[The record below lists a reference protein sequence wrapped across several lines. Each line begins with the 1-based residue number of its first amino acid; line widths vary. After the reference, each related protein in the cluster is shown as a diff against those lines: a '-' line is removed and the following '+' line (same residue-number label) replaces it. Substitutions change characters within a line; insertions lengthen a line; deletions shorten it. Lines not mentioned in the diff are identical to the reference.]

1 MTNHTRDLRRA
12 VTERYAALARHAAS
26 AEATRPGQDS
36 TPAPSRASGTDLLTI
51 VSVGAD
57 ACCDDSCCVP
67 AAPSEQDL
75 GYVARLYGEGGTE
88 GLPVT
93 VLEAVAGCGNPGAIA
108 ELRHGETVLDLGSGG
123 GIDCFLA
130 SKQVG
135 PSGRVIGVDM
145 TPDMVSLARENAVK
159 VGAENVTFK
168 LGEIED
174 LPLAGASVD
183 VIISNCVINLS
194 TDKAQVFR
202 EAFRVLKPGGRLRV
216 SDMVWLEER
225 PGSIDEASWAACI
238 DGAVLLDDYLA
249 LMRNAGFVNVRADA
263 TLLKEDGTLAS
274 ALVFGEKA

>member
-1 MTNHTRDLRRA
+1 MTNEPKDLRRA
-12 VTERYAALARHAAS
+12 VTERYGALARRAAG
-26 AEATRPGQDS
+26 ADDETIP
-36 TPAPSRASGTDLLTI
+36 LTF
-51 VSVGAD
+51 VGAAAD

-75 GYVARLYGEGGTE
+75 SYVQRLYAEGETE

-108 ELRHGETVLDLGSGG
+108 ELRPGETVLDLGSGG

-135 PSGRVIGVDM
+135 PSGRVIGGDM
-145 TPDMVSLARENAVK
+145 TPDMVSLARENAAK
-159 VGAENVTFK
+159 VGVGNVTFK

-174 LPLAGASVD
+174 LPMADASVD
-183 VIISNCVINLS
+183 VVISNCVINLS

-202 EAFRVLKPGGRLRV
+202 EAFRVLKPAGRLRV

-225 PGSIDEASWAACI
+225 PGSVDEASWAACI
-238 DGAVLLDDYLA
+238 DGAVLLEDYLA
-249 LMRNAGFVNVRADA
+249 LMRDAGFVNVRADA

-274 ALVFGEKA
+274 ALVFGEKH